1 MKRSKRSIP
10 AEALSVGEQIGDH
23 MAEIVQLF
31 KPGVKITVVVRT
43 PDYPDGSRDMILT
56 SDTFD
61 RVIAALRLR
70 EVGPTLEGKV

>member
-23 MAEIVQLF
+23 MAEIVRSLF

-43 PDYPDGSRDMILT
+43 PDYPDGFVRHDP
-56 SDTFD
+56 DQ
-61 RVIAALRLR
+61 
-70 EVGPTLEGKV
+70 